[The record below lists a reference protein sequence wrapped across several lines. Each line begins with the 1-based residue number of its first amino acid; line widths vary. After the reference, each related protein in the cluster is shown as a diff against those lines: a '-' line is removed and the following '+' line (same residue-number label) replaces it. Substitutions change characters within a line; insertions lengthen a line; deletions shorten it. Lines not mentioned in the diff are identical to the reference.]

1 MAVRYL
7 TVRYLTATGAVLAL
21 WMASAGCA
29 DTSKQPT
36 TQPLTLEQRNQ
47 KIMDDPMAVG
57 PAEDPN
63 YVTQHGLGADP
74 KPTLKQDLNNF
85 LNP

>member
-7 TVRYLTATGAVLAL
+7 SMMGVMVAL
-21 WMASAGCA
+21 WMSVAGCA
-29 DTSKQPT
+29 DTSNQPT

-47 KIMDDPMAVG
+47 KIINDPMSVG
-57 PAEDPN
+57 PTDDPN

-74 KPTLKQDLNNF
+74 KPTLKQDVNNF

>member
-7 TVRYLTATGAVLAL
+7 SVVGLIFAL
-21 WMASAGCA
+21 WMIACGCA

-47 KIMDDPMAVG
+47 KILNDPMAVG
-57 PAEDPN
+57 PNEDPN
-63 YVTQHGLGADP
+63 YVAQHGLGDNG
-74 KPTLKQDLNNF
+74 KTTLKQDIDNF
-85 LNP
+85 WNP

>member
-1 MAVRYL
+1 MA
-7 TVRYLTATGAVLAL
+7 AL
-21 WMASAGCA
+21 WMTAGGCA

-47 KIMDDPMAVG
+47 KVMDDPMAAG
-57 PAEDPN
+57 PNEDPN
-63 YVTQHGLGADP
+63 YVSQHGLGADP
-74 KPTLKQDLNNF
+74 KPSLKQDVNNF